1 LCYCFKEKINCGN
14 EPDYV
19 IVNTQLACPM
29 PLNNRE
35 TIAMPTPAGL
45 PPIFENTPVELV
57 KSQQIAEF
65 PVNTFLESIAIAADN
80 TLFVTNH
87 FEGKI
92 IRIDPDLTPVT
103 HAEILGKAAGLA
115 FLSDKELLLTGWNEN
130 SVATIFKI
138 SPQGAVETLIT
149 LPDAIF
155 LNGITHLTGDRYLIA
170 DSYRGAI
177 WKLDAAQT
185 SARIW
190 LEHPLLARTSAD
202 KELPAANGLKVF
214 NQALY
219 VSNTEKQHIV
229 RIPILENAQPGEP
242 TIFIDRVNIDDF
254 AFDCRGNLYGTTH
267 IYNSVVKISPEGKVT
282 AIAQAEEGMAGSTA
296 LAFGRND
303 GDRTGIYVVTNGGMS
318 YPLPTGIES
327 AKVVRLEI
335 GIEGLPLI

>member
-80 TLFVTNH
+80 
-87 FEGKI
+87 
-92 IRIDPDLTPVT
+92 
-103 HAEILGKAAGLA
+103 ILGKAAGLA